1 MEHVTQAVANQN
13 PPRHSDW
20 FMRRQGIG
28 LANQHKY
35 PHATGLVPGGHVTGQ
50 VDGQRSRVGRSHQQA
65 GFPYSSGP
73 KDPSLELMK

>member
-50 VDGQRSRVGRSHQQA
+50 VDGQRSRVGGAISKRV
-65 GFPYSSGP
+65 
-73 KDPSLELMK
+73 SLIAPDLRILAWSL